1 MTDEHTF
8 TAAEILAALHEEW
21 EWGKDALR
29 LKEIK
34 PAEEA
39 GASGALIAIAKRLG
53 IEEAYVNNTSPITAG
68 E

>member
-1 MTDEHTF
+1 MPDTRTF

-21 EWGKDALR
+21 EWGYDALR
-29 LKEIK
+29 LKVIK
-34 PAEEA
+34 PAENA
-39 GASGALIAIAKRLG
+39 GATGALAGVAKRLG

>member
-1 MTDEHTF
+1 MTDERTF

-29 LKEIK
+29 LNKIK

-39 GASGALIAIAKRLG
+39 GAAGALLGVTKRLG